1 MTNPLVE
8 SIKREEN
15 LGEQERSLIG
25 AHPYDILQIGKN
37 VKEAKGEDKDIL
49 IAIFKK
55 EFF

>member
-8 SIKREEN
+8 SVKKEEN
-15 LGEQERSLIG
+15 LSEQERSLLE

-37 VKEAKGEDKDIL
+37 VKEAEGEDKDIL